1 MEIINLAGVAT
12 DAPARVLSHAV
23 RQPGEAGEARSLELR
38 RHFCEVWQRRCQGK
52 WQPEDKRGS
61 GAQP

>member
-1 MEIINLAGVAT
+1 MGIINLAGVAA

-23 RQPGEAGEARSLELR
+23 RLHGGAEETRSLELR